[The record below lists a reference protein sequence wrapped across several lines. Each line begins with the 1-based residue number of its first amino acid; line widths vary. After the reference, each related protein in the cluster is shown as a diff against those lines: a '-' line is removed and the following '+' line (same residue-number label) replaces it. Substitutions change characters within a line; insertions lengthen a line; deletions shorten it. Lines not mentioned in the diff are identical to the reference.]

1 MYRNQEITSFTLD
14 DSNAMRYY
22 QTMIQSFADKDT
34 EKLVMLKRV
43 ARFVPF
49 ERIALRK
56 LTQLDV
62 AENLNDL
69 RIPPGNRLEA
79 LKGDRTGQY
88 SIRINDQYR
97 VCFVWTEQGPGEVE
111 ICDYH

>member
-1 MYRNQEITSFTLD
+1 MASEIFIFTLD
-14 DSNAMRYY
+14 VINVLRYY
-22 QTMIQSFADKDT
+22 CIMIISYADKDT
-34 EKLVMLKRV
+34 EKLSRLERV
-43 ARFVPF
+43 AKFEQF

-62 AENLNDL
+62 AVKLDDI
-69 RIPPGNRLEA
+69 RVPPGNRLEL
-79 LKGDRTGQY
+79 LKGDRTGQH

-97 VCFVWTEQGPGEVE
+97 ICFVWTEQGPIDVE